1 MSPDKLINQLE
12 TLGSID
18 RKIISKLR
26 EQVKAA
32 KTPPK
37 AMSILKYLVKKD
49 LLSEADARK
58 ILKSDAAKKP
68 AKHNDS
74 DLQTR
79 VAEPHELEIHEH
91 EKLEVAEIE
100 NSLSEVID
108 PNDLKLERAPRQKKQ
123 VNTDYFG
130 DTASSPSTASARNRD
145 SDEGSS
151 ALGAFRKND
160 QKNQWNSKW
169 PFIGIGSVVLLSMVG
184 LFLAFW
190 LAGASADQQYDAAL
204 KSFQNS
210 TYEDAVKKFDEFIKV
225 NPSHV
230 NINQAKSR
238 RVNAVMRS
246 KFASKQWVETIKAG
260 EQLLPP
266 LAEEPDNDLSSIRE
280 DVGFMLV
287 ESLYHESE
295 KAVDLKELP
304 QMETADTTL
313 SGFWKFID
321 NPLYL
326 PTSTRKGERV
336 SKLIAATENNRSTVT
351 GLIDKEKSYT
361 STIADIR
368 EKGAAKQT
376 DEAFRSYI
384 DLTRDYP
391 DLAARKELRETMK
404 EISDAEQSLVVPIQE
419 KIAVTTEPSQEAARS
434 ISLAA
439 TTGKP
444 VNTLRGEALS
454 VLVDGAVYAFN
465 ASSGAVLWRK
475 FVGLQTQYQPQK
487 FDVDSLIVSDL
498 LRNEVIRV
506 RSDSGELVWRASI
519 GEPFQEPNFNET
531 QVVVTTK
538 SGKIVLL
545 DGQTG
550 EMVGGA
556 KLPQATN
563 TGALLASRL
572 PILYQ
577 TGSYSNLYVISTSSF
592 DCKSVMYLG
601 HSRNS
606 IAVPPISWSGYLVI
620 VRNGGDFAD
629 LIVLKPDETGMNL
642 TRTQTIKRITDAPIT
657 TPIQYF
663 GRGLLLFADNGDM
676 RVLELNPGNETS
688 PVSVRA
694 KKRFETEGQRA
705 YAAFQGTKLWAA
717 GKGLRRYKVQRNLGQ
732 FKDEEVVEPGDTF
745 LAAPKVLDDKLF
757 HVRRRLGSSMVSAS
771 MVDALSLEPVWRTDF
786 GGSVAGIVGDG
797 NAIQAVSNQG
807 DIFKIDGDA
816 LQSQVA
822 LSPIIAS
829 EVIENLS
836 FSKLLLSGDNLVSV
850 SADDTGRSNDLLS
863 YKMGSEQSRLARM
876 GIEQGDIV
884 VHDPVLLGKDL
895 VVATKQGQIAKLDVE
910 SGQLK
915 GSPFLPPVSPGITV
929 PWLPLLKINADTLVA
944 GHSSVTTGTGVT
956 PSKMFFL
963 TTKNPAS
970 VEKKAELDL
979 EGSLSSQM
987 TLVDSNVYA
996 VMTGDGADDLIVV
1009 STSGRPAVKA
1019 QQSLDARVV
1028 AGPWHAGETLLVQTD
1043 QDELVGYDL
1052 RLNRKWAIKIGNVEL
1067 AGSPEVFSGR
1077 ILITL
1082 ANGTLLTVS
1091 PSDGSQ
1097 GEAIKLQ
1104 QPLAGPP
1111 VNIGD
1116 QLWLPGSDGTLHLI
1130 DRAKF

>member
-12 TLGSID
+12 ALGSID

-26 EQVKAA
+26 EQTSASEKPV
-32 KTPPK
+32 K

-49 LLSEADARK
+49 LLSEADAKK
-58 ILKSDAAKKP
+58 ILKADAKKTP
-68 AKHNDS
+68 AKEDS
-74 DLQTR
+74 DLMTR
-79 VAEPHELEIHEH
+79 VAEPHELAINEDE
-91 EKLEVAEIE
+91 ELEVAEIE

-108 PNDLKLERAPRQKKQ
+108 PADLRLDKAPRGKKP
-123 VNTDYFG
+123 VNTDYFD
-130 DTASSPSTASARNRD
+130 DTKTRKPSPSYSDD
-145 SDEGSS
+145 SDEDNS

-210 TYEDAVKKFDEFIKV
+210 TFEDSVKKFDEFIRV
-225 NPSHV
+225 NPSHT

-246 KFASKQWVETIKAG
+246 KFASKQWVETLKAG
-260 EQLLPP
+260 ELLLPP
-266 LAEEPDNDLSSIRE
+266 LAAEPDNDLSSIRE

-304 QMETADTTL
+304 KMEAAEKEL
-313 SGFWKFID
+313 SGYWKFVD

-326 PTSTRKGERV
+326 TTSQRKGETV
-336 SKLIAATENNRSTVT
+336 SKLIAATDNNRSTVT

-404 EISDAEQSLVVPIQE
+404 EISDAEQSLVVPIAE
-419 KIAVTTEPSQEAARS
+419 KIAVSTDPPQEAARS
-434 ISLAA
+434 IVLAA

-444 VNTLRGEALS
+444 VNTLRGESLS
-454 VLVDGAVYAFN
+454 VLVDGAVYGFN
-465 ASSGAVLWRK
+465 ASSGDVLWRK
-475 FVGLQTQYQPQK
+475 FVGLQTQFQPK
-487 FDVDSLIVSDL
+487 RFDVDSLIVSDL
-498 LRNEVIRV
+498 LRNEVSRIRA
-506 RSDSGELVWRASI
+506 DSGDVVWRAKI

-531 QVVVTTK
+531 QVVVTTR
-538 SGKIVLL
+538 SGKLILL
-545 DGQTG
+545 DGETG

-572 PILYQ
+572 PIIYQ
-577 TGSYSNLYVISTSSF
+577 TGSYSNLYAISTSTF
-592 DCKSVMYLG
+592 DCKSVLYLG
-601 HSRNS
+601 HTRNS

-620 VRNGGDFAD
+620 VKNGGDFAD
-629 LIVLKPDETGMNL
+629 LIVLKPDESGINL
-642 TRTQTIKRITDAPIT
+642 TRTQVIKRITDAPIT
-657 TPIQYF
+657 TPIEYF

-676 RVLELNPGNETS
+676 RVLELNPGNEIS

-694 KKRFETEGQRA
+694 KKRFETEGQQA

-757 HVRRRLGSSMVSAS
+757 HVRRRLGSSMVSAT
-771 MVDALSLEPVWRTDF
+771 MADALSLEPVWRTDF
-786 GGSVAGIVGDG
+786 GGAVAGIVEAG
-797 NAIQAVSNQG
+797 NAMQAVSNQG
-807 DIFKIDGDA
+807 DIFKLDGGV
-816 LQSQVA
+816 LESQVA
-822 LSPIIAS
+822 SGPVIAS

-836 FSKLLLSGDNLVSV
+836 FSKVLVSDDRLVSV
-850 SADDTGRSNDLLS
+850 SANEASRSNDLLS
-863 YKMGSEQSRLARM
+863 YQLGSNESRLTRM
-876 GIEQGDIV
+876 GIEAGDIV
-884 VHDPVLLGKDL
+884 VHDPLLLGTDL
-895 VVATKQGQIAKLDVE
+895 VVATRQGQIAKLDVL

-915 GSPFLPPVSPGITV
+915 GSPFLPPVSPGVPV
-929 PWLPLLKINADTLVA
+929 PWRPLLKIDASSLVA
-944 GHSSVTTGTGVT
+944 GHASVTTGTGVT
-956 PSKMFFL
+956 PSKMYFL
-963 TTKNPAS
+963 TTENPGS
-970 VEKKAELDL
+970 VEKTAELAL
-979 EGSLSSQM
+979 EGSLASQM
-987 TLVDSNVYA
+987 VLVESNVYA
-996 VMTGDGADDLIVV
+996 VMTGDDADELIVV
-1009 STSGRPAVKA
+1009 STTKRPSVEA
-1019 QQSLDARVV
+1019 QQSLDARLV
-1028 AGPWHAGETLLVQTD
+1028 AGPWQAGEMLLVQTD

-1052 RLNRKWAIKIGNVEL
+1052 SLNRKWAIKIGNVEL
-1067 AGSPEVFSGR
+1067 AGSPEVYSGQ

-1091 PSDGSQ
+1091 PSDGTQ
-1097 GEAIKLQ
+1097 GEAINIQ

-1111 VNIGD
+1111 VSIGD
-1116 QLWLPGSDGTLHLI
+1116 KLWFPGSDGTLHLI
-1130 DRAKF
+1130 DRKN